1 MEGIGENERTTEKDR
16 KGQIR
21 QKDRKRQR
29 DKLTDGR
36 DTLYKLAERET
47 NSRERETKRG
57 REPRDKGVLYF
68 FVMLHSLKG
77 YTTCLSF
84 ESVYCVYV
92 QNTFYNLRMIFHVNV

>member
-47 NSRERETKRG
+47 NSRKERQ
-57 REPRDKGVLYF
+57 REEENPEIKVSYIFLICCIVLK
-68 FVMLHSLKG
+68 VIRL
-77 YTTCLSF
+77 
-84 ESVYCVYV
+84 VYHLNRYIVYMYKTHFTMYV
-92 QNTFYNLRMIFHVNV
+92 